1 MTVLRDK
8 LINILMETYNKITII
23 DNILHIAWYGMVI
36 VYLTYIKGIMK
47 KIASNTTVLNTRVYN
62 VWRLHIK
69 NRLGF
74 LLACSH
80 RNIVDIYIYIYNW
93 KSC

>member
-1 MTVLRDK
+1 
-8 LINILMETYNKITII
+8 
-23 DNILHIAWYGMVI
+23 MVI

-80 RNIVDIYIYIYNW
+80 RNIVDIYIYI
-93 KSC
+93 

>member
-1 MTVLRDK
+1 MV
-8 LINILMETYNKITII
+8 
-23 DNILHIAWYGMVI
+23 WYGMVWYGNCLFDI
-36 VYLTYIKGIMK
+36 YKRHNE
-47 KIASNTTVLNTRVYN
+47 KIASNTTILNTRVYN

-80 RNIVDIYIYIYNW
+80 RNIVDIYIYNW

>member
-1 MTVLRDK
+1 MHECLYPV
-8 LINILMETYNKITII
+8 KIDADLSVYAII
-23 DNILHIAWYGMVI
+23 VCIAIKKMVWYGNCLFDI
-36 VYLTYIKGIMK
+36 YKRHNE
-47 KIASNTTVLNTRVYN
+47 KIASNTTILNTRVYN

-80 RNIVDIYIYIYNW
+80 RNIVDIYICI
-93 KSC
+93 